1 MVTPAMH
8 DAILYQFSRDLV
20 EVDDATDFLK
30 RFGRY
35 RLPVGRQLGVMM
47 NHLALFIEGYDDDPR
62 EIYAIPEV
70 RKFYQQLWERWPY
83 WLYFC
88 NLDTENLMMM
98 VMCCLDSLDALKVQG
113 REQVQVSLEPLEIL
127 QFISGGFVPMN
138 EMCERAGMS
147 ERQIFDRTKAV
158 FEYFNLPFIEQA
170 PA

>member
-1 MVTPAMH
+1 MS
-8 DAILYQFSRDLV
+8 DIIFYQFSRDRL
-20 EVDDATDFLK
+20 EACDAKDFLS
-30 RFGRY
+30 RFGY
-35 RLPVGRQLGVMM
+35 NSLPMRKQLQEMM
-47 NHLALFIEGYDDDPR
+47 NSLALMIEGYDDDPR

-70 RKFYQQLWERWPY
+70 RTFYQQLWQRWPY

-113 REQVQVSLEPLEIL
+113 QPQVQVQINPLEVV

-147 ERQIFDRTKAV
+147 ERQIFERTKSV
-158 FEYFNLPFIEQA
+158 FEYFNLPFDVQE
-170 PA
+170 

>member
-1 MVTPAMH
+1 MPAT
-8 DAILYQFSRDLV
+8 DLILYQFSRDRV
-20 EVDDATDFLK
+20 EDGDAKDFLS
-30 RFGRY
+30 RFGKFRV
-35 RLPVGRQLGVMM
+35 PVGRQLQGMM
-47 NHLALFIEGYDDDPR
+47 NSLALTIQGYDDDPR

-70 RKFYQQLWERWPY
+70 RAFYKQLWQRWPY

-113 REQVQVSLEPLEIL
+113 RPQVQVQINPLEVV

-158 FEYFNLPFIEQA
+158 FEYFNLPFDVGM
-170 PA
+170 